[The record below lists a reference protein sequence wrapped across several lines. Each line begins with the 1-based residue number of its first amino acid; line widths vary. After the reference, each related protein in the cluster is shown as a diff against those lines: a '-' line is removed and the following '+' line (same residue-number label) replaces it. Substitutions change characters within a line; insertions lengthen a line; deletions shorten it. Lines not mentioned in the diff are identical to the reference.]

1 MTIGMYVCKKN
12 LLGALGQALTRYFCQ
27 HYL

>member
-1 MTIGMYVCKKN
+1 MFVKY
-12 LLGALGQALTRYFCQ
+12 LLGALGQALTRYFYQ